1 MKVKSQSEVAQPCPR
16 LTNGKG
22 SIFVLSPSLISLPP
36 FNSLTVVKHSKDEE
50 KEERTSEIKTG
61 FLVPEKLKLVYVSKA
76 ILLKHQAHSILQHLS
91 SCFKINDYQVVNH
104 SGGFLSQTSKKA
116 GGMGWG
122 FPGGTNGKE
131 PACQCKRFK
140 RLEFNSWVRKI
151 PWRRKWQPT
160 PLFLPGESHGQR
172 SLVGYSPW
180 NHKES
185 DRTEVTQHTCEKAL
199 ELILQ
204 GGPKTDNRVFLPLS
218 GTTWIQSGRME
229 KE

>member
-1 MKVKSQSEVAQPCPR
+1 MATYSSILAWKISWTEESGGLQSMGSQSWAR
-16 LTNGKG
+16 LSNKH
-22 SIFVLSPSLISLPP
+22 
-36 FNSLTVVKHSKDEE
+36 LTS
-50 KEERTSEIKTG
+50 
-61 FLVPEKLKLVYVSKA
+61 
-76 ILLKHQAHSILQHLS
+76 
-91 SCFKINDYQVVNH
+91 
-104 SGGFLSQTSKKA
+104 
-116 GGMGWG
+116 GWG
-122 FPGGTNGKE
+122 SGKE
-131 PACQCKRFK
+131 PACRCRRHRRRRF
-140 RLEFNSWVRKI
+140 SPWVRKI

-204 GGPKTDNRVFLPLS
+204 GGPKTDNRVFRPLS